1 MRFAYAARFENT
13 GPGEVVVSFRDLP
26 ECLTSGA
33 DEVEALEEAQ
43 DALEAVIAARINRGD
58 TIPIP
63 SDPIRG
69 EHLVAVPTD
78 ISAKAAFVLAFRES
92 GLTQEGLAQ
101 RLGTKQPV
109 SYTECSIRV
118 TAPRQATS
126 IERSAF
132 SAASSWSR
140 CAIWRCPD
148 L

>member
-1 MRFAYAARFENT
+1 MRFAYAARFEDT
-13 GPGEVVVSFRDLP
+13 GPVEVVVSFRDLP

-58 TIPIP
+58 AIPTP
-63 SDPIRG
+63 SEPLSG

-78 ISAKAAFVLAFRES
+78 MSAKAAFVLAFRES

-109 SYTECSIRV
+109 IHRMLDPRHGTTASDLNRALRV
-118 TAPRQATS
+118 LGSELVVEVRDL
-126 IERSAF
+126 
-132 SAASSWSR
+132 
-140 CAIWRCPD
+140 AIS
-148 L
+148 

>member
-13 GPGEVVVSFRDLP
+13 GPDEVVVSFRDLP

-43 DALEAVIAARINRGD
+43 DALEAVVAARINRGES
-58 TIPIP
+58 IPTP
-63 SDPIRG
+63 SEPLTG

-78 ISAKAAFVLAFRES
+78 MSAKAAFVLAFRES

-109 SYTECSIRV
+109 INRMLDPRDGTTASDLNRALRV
-118 TAPRQATS
+118 LGSELVVEVRDL
-126 IERSAF
+126 
-132 SAASSWSR
+132 
-140 CAIWRCPD
+140 AIS
-148 L
+148 

>member
-13 GPGEVVVSFRDLP
+13 GPDEVVVSFRDLP

-43 DALEAVIAARINRGD
+43 DALEAVIAARINRRD
-58 TIPIP
+58 AIPTP
-63 SDPIRG
+63 SDPLTG

-78 ISAKAAFVLAFRES
+78 MSAKAAFVLAFRES

-109 SYTECSIRV
+109 IDRMLDPRDGTTASDLNRALRV
-118 TAPRQATS
+118 LGSELVVEVRDL
-126 IERSAF
+126 
-132 SAASSWSR
+132 
-140 CAIWRCPD
+140 AIS
-148 L
+148 

>member
-13 GPGEVVVSFRDLP
+13 GPVEVVVSFRDLP

-58 TIPIP
+58 AIPTP
-63 SDPIRG
+63 SEPLPG

-78 ISAKAAFVLAFRES
+78 MSAKAAFVLAFRES

-109 SYTECSIRV
+109 IHRMLDPRHGTTASDLNRALRV
-118 TAPRQATS
+118 LGSELVVEVRDL
-126 IERSAF
+126 
-132 SAASSWSR
+132 
-140 CAIWRCPD
+140 AIS
-148 L
+148 

>member
-13 GPGEVVVSFRDLP
+13 GPDEVVVSFRDLP

-43 DALEAVIAARINRGD
+43 DALEAVVAARINRGD
-58 TIPIP
+58 PIP
-63 SDPIRG
+63 TPSEPLSG

-78 ISAKAAFVLAFRES
+78 MSAKAAFVLAFRES

-109 SYTECSIRV
+109 IHRMLDPRHDTTASDLNRALRV
-118 TAPRQATS
+118 LGSELVVEVRDL
-126 IERSAF
+126 
-132 SAASSWSR
+132 
-140 CAIWRCPD
+140 AIS
-148 L
+148 

>member
-13 GPGEVVVSFRDLP
+13 GPDEVVVSFRDLP

-43 DALEAVIAARINRGD
+43 DALEAVVAARINRGE
-58 TIPIP
+58 TIPTP
-63 SDPIRG
+63 SEPLRG

-78 ISAKAAFVLAFRES
+78 MSAKAAFVLAFRES

-109 SYTECSIRV
+109 IDQMLDPRDGTTASDLNRALRV
-118 TAPRQATS
+118 LGSELVVEVRDL
-126 IERSAF
+126 
-132 SAASSWSR
+132 
-140 CAIWRCPD
+140 AIS
-148 L
+148 